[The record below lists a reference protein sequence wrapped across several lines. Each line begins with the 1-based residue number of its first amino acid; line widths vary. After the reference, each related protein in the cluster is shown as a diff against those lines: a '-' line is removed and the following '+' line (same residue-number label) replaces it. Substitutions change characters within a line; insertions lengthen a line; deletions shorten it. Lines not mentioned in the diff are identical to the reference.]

1 MYLAGFSCLFALG
14 ILIIISA
21 GLDLGQVY
29 VLKNLRCKCLNFR
42 AVFFSFG
49 FRAGLCILLLLYV
62 SCTPLVFLSHVL
74 KLYGGDPECCCFT
87 LV

>member
-42 AVFFSFG
+42 A
-49 FRAGLCILLLLYV
+49 GLCILLLLYV